1 MKVIFNIIIDIL
13 MILLLIILLP
23 IGFLNYLWKE
33 VRGKHGR
40 LN

>member
-23 IGFLNYLWKE
+23 IGFLMYLCKE